1 MKCRC
6 VLPQF
11 KNRQNPPP
19 HHFMVFSVI
28 KDDENV
34 IVKHAQCNNC
44 GLIHKVVDI
53 CTSEIITGKESSAS
67 VLNIDEV
74 KMGLPKNLSDILE
87 RSNVDLSTWEL
98 ARFIVENKRWGE
110 VVILSHEEEAGVR
123 HGKYLIVLGENL
135 YKVDNFTREEV
146 ASEK

>member
-1 MKCRC
+1 
-6 VLPQF
+6 
-11 KNRQNPPP
+11 
-19 HHFMVFSVI
+19 MVFSVI